1 MREPSRLLTLS
12 FFLLFAPLVCA
23 EPAVPWSPEEKLNF
37 NITVGVITA
46 GKASLEV
53 RGFVEQPKSFRLV
66 ATATSNAFVDVFYKV
81 RDLNESWLDVNGLFT
96 HRFEQHNQEGK
107 YHLDQTVEYDWV
119 NRRWKQTDLVKGREP
134 KYEEGDLPIPVI
146 DTLSALYLVR
156 AKPLKEGD
164 EFSLDVHSGKI
175 YPLVVKVLKRET
187 VRVPAGKF
195 DCFKVEPFLKE
206 KGLFIQ
212 KGKKLEVWLTADERH
227 IPVKMRAEIFIGHV
241 HAELTEVSGG
251 IGGIGGTL
259 DPPLNNN
266 YNE

>member
-1 MREPSRLLTLS
+1 MKSQDLRLLALS
-12 FFLLFAPLVCA
+12 LFFLLSVPLVFA
-23 EPAVPWSPEEKLNF
+23 QPSVPWSSEEKLNF
-37 NITVGVITA
+37 NITVGVIAA

-53 RGFVEQPKSFRLV
+53 RGFVEHDNHKSFRLV

-81 RDLNESWLDVNGLFT
+81 RDLNVSWLDVNGLFT
-96 HRFEQHNQEGK
+96 HRFEQHNREGK
-107 YHLDQTVEYDWV
+107 YHLDQTVEYDWI

-156 AKPLKEGD
+156 AKPLKVGD

-206 KGLFIQ
+206 KGIFIQ
-212 KGKKLEVWLTADERH
+212 KGKKLQVWLTADEKQM
-227 IPVKMRAEIFIGHV
+227 PVKMKAEIFIGHV
-241 HAELTEVSGG
+241 HAELVDLG
-251 IGGIGGTL
+251 
-259 DPPLNNN
+259 P
-266 YNE
+266 